1 MGHTGKFEFK
11 LQMQDSIRSINDNNV
26 GYLDLNFWT
35 RTILGNTGG
44 FSAPAANRAICIAVL
59 ETTG

>member
-1 MGHTGKFEFK
+1 
-11 LQMQDSIRSINDNNV
+11 MQDSIRSINDNNI

-44 FSAPAANRAICIAVL
+44 FSAPAANKAVCIVVL